1 MAKAGD
7 VQAGALL
14 AKFSE
19 SRRIMLGLEL
29 PRRADPLLVEV
40 QAAPPKTSTERIAEV
55 IERLCLEAPQTVPE
69 TDN

>member
-1 MAKAGD
+1 MSRR
-7 VQAGALL
+7 ALVGEL
-14 AKFSE
+14 E

-55 IERLCLEAPQTVPE
+55 IERLCLEAPPE
-69 TDN
+69 DA